1 LSLLA
6 VFIVAKLAML
16 NGRSM
21 PLSAWGPI
29 AYFWQDVLIAL
40 AFGLAGFLGA
50 RTYGPAEAGHY
61 VRRLYGPA
69 EAGHYVR
76 RLQLLETAVY
86 WMLVLYAAANI
97 PVGRALSTPLTWPMV
112 RAAGG
117 PLADSILLYLTWWNV
132 LLVGLTIAVAAVV
145 PRALTGLRGR
155 TPQVALACALPVVAL
170 GPFAGSRV
178 DASGL
183 DRNVVVALVRS
194 ALPQIRSRPSDDDW
208 RVSRFDSDHID
219 DLSPLTGL
227 AAGRNVVA
235 VVLESTAAQYLAPY
249 GGEADVMPSLTALSE
264 HALVFDNAYAVY
276 PESIKGLFSVLCSMS
291 PAFDVDA
298 EAYAGVACSPLPD
311 VLRRAGYRTA
321 MFHSG
326 RFAYLGMEAIIGNR
340 GFDVLE
346 DAGHI
351 GGNHE
356 SSFGVDE
363 PSTVRRMLSWIDGLP
378 RGARFFLMYLPIAG
392 HHPYDSPGR
401 GVFAN
406 ADEFGRYRNAL
417 RYGDEAL
424 GTLVDGLH
432 ARGLGDDT
440 LWIVFGDHG
449 EAFGQ
454 HEGNYGHTFF
464 LYDENVRVPMVV
476 SAPGLTHGQTRV
488 RRVVSL
494 LDTAP
499 TILDLLG
506 LDAPDLY
513 QGVSML
519 GRAPR
524 MALFFTDYSRPLAG
538 LRDGPWKF
546 VYELGATRGRLFDLT
561 GDAGERHDVSRDH
574 RERAS
579 WYADVLERWSAA
591 QKSQI
596 LESTSVTR
604 LTRPHGTMR

>member
-1 LSLLA
+1 
-6 VFIVAKLAML
+6 
-16 NGRSM
+16 M

-29 AYFWQDVLIAL
+29 AYFWQDVLVAL
-40 AFGLAGFLGA
+40 VFGLFGLVSA
-50 RTYGPAEAGHY
+50 RTYGPAAAFALRASAPKKAGHY
-61 VRRLYGPA
+61 V
-69 EAGHYVR
+69 
-76 RLQLLETAVY
+76 LLETTVY
-86 WMLVLYAAANI
+86 WILVLYAAANI

-132 LLVGLTIAVAAVV
+132 LLVGLTIAVAAVL
-145 PRALTGLRGR
+145 PRTLTPLRGR
-155 TPQVALACALPVVAL
+155 ASQVAIACALPVVAL

-194 ALPQIRSRPSDDDW
+194 ALPQIRSRASDGNW
-208 RVSRFDSDHID
+208 RVSRFDTDHID
-219 DLSPLTGL
+219 DLSPMTGF
-227 AAGRNVVA
+227 AAGRNVIV
-235 VVLESTAAQYLAPY
+235 VVLESTAAQYLAPF

-276 PESIKGLFSVLCSMS
+276 PESIKGLFSVLCSTS
-291 PAFDVDA
+291 PAFDVEA
-298 EAYAGVACSPLPD
+298 EAYGAIRCSPLPG
-311 VLRRAGYRTA
+311 VLRQAGYRTA

-346 DAGHI
+346 DAGHV

-378 RGARFFLMYLPIAG
+378 RGERFFLMYLPIAG

-417 RYGDEAL
+417 RYGDKAL
-424 GTLVDGLH
+424 GTLVDGLR
-432 ARGLGDDT
+432 ARGLGDNT

-476 SAPGLTHGQTRV
+476 AAPGLMHGRTRV
-488 RRVVSL
+488 RQVVSL

-506 LDAPDLY
+506 LDAPSGY

-519 GRAPR
+519 GRVPK

-546 VYELGATRGRLFDLT
+546 VYELDTARGRLFDSRT
-561 GDAGERHDVSRDH
+561 DPGETIDVARDH
-574 RERAS
+574 RDRAA
-579 WYADVLERWSAA
+579 WYAEVVRGWSAA
-591 QKSQI
+591 QKSLI
-596 LESTSVTR
+596 LGQR
-604 LTRPHGTMR
+604 LRSG

>member
-1 LSLLA
+1 MKAASLLA
-6 VFIVAKLAML
+6 VLIVAKLAML
-16 NGRSM
+16 NGRAI
-21 PLSAWGPI
+21 PLSIWDPI
-29 AYFWQDVLIAL
+29 AYFWQDVLVAL
-40 AFGLAGFLGA
+40 VFGLAGFLSYVVSGFS
-50 RTYGPAEAGHY
+50 RT
-61 VRRLYGPA
+61 VRSR
-69 EAGHYVR
+69 
-76 RLQLLETAVY
+76 LETAIY
-86 WMLVLYAAANI
+86 WIVVLYAAANI

-117 PLADSILLYLTWWNV
+117 PLADSILQYLTWSNV
-132 LLVGLTIAVAAVV
+132 LLVALTIAAAAVLPRV
-145 PRALTGLRGR
+145 PPLRGR
-155 TPQVALACALPVVAL
+155 ASQVAVACALAVVAL

-183 DRNVVVALVRS
+183 DRNILVALVRS

-208 RVSRFDSDHID
+208 RVSRFDTDHID

-227 AAGRNVVA
+227 AAGRNVVV

-276 PESIKGLFSVLCSMS
+276 PESIKGLFSVLCSTS
-291 PAFDVDA
+291 PAFDVEA
-298 EAYAGVACSPLPD
+298 EAYAGVACNPLPG
-311 VLRRAGYRTA
+311 VLRQAGYRTA

-326 RFAYLGMEAIIGNR
+326 RFAYLGMEAVIGNR

-363 PSTVRRMLSWIDGLP
+363 PSTVRRMLSWVDGLP
-378 RGARFFLMYLPIAG
+378 RGERFFLMYLPIAG
-392 HHPYDSPGR
+392 HHPYDSPGP
-401 GVFAN
+401 GAFAN

-424 GTLVDGLH
+424 GTLVDGLR
-432 ARGLGDDT
+432 ARGLGDNT

-464 LYDENVRVPMVV
+464 LYDENIRVPLVV
-476 SAPGLTHGQTRV
+476 AAPGLMHGRTRV

-506 LDAPDLY
+506 LDAPHLD

-546 VYELGATRGRLFDLT
+546 VYELDTARGRLFHARTDP
-561 GDAGERHDVSRDH
+561 GERIDVAPDH
-574 RERAS
+574 RDRAA
-579 WYADVLERWSAA
+579 WYAQVVKEWSAA
-591 QKSQI
+591 QKSHI
-596 LESTSVTR
+596 LDVR
-604 LTRPHGTMR
+604 AGD

>member
-6 VFIVAKLAML
+6 VLVIAKLAML
-16 NGRSM
+16 NGRLM
-21 PLSAWGPI
+21 PLSVWSPI
-29 AYFWQDVLIAL
+29 AYFWQDALVAL
-40 AFGLAGFLGA
+40 AFGVAGSFS
-50 RTYGPAEAGHY
+50 AGK
-61 VRRLYGPA
+61 RRLRF
-69 EAGHYVR
+69 V
-76 RLQLLETAVY
+76 ETAAY
-86 WMLVLYAAANI
+86 WFIVLYAAANI

-117 PLADSILLYLTWWNV
+117 ALADSILLYLTGWNA
-132 LLVGLTIAVAAVV
+132 LLVGLTIAAAAVL
-145 PRALTGLRGR
+145 PRTLTRLRGHAS
-155 TPQVALACALPVVAL
+155 QVAIACSLPVVAL

-194 ALPQIRSRPSDDDW
+194 ALPQIRSRSADGDW
-208 RVSRFDSDHID
+208 RVSRFAGEHSDD
-219 DLSPLTGL
+219 DLSPLMGL
-227 AAGRNVVA
+227 AAGRNVVV

-249 GGEADVMPSLTALSE
+249 GGEADVMPSLTALSR

-276 PESIKGLFSVLCSMS
+276 PESIKGLFSILCSTS

-298 EAYAGVACSPLPD
+298 EAYGSVACSPLPG

-326 RFAYLGMEAIIGNR
+326 RFAYLGMEAIVSNR

-346 DAGHI
+346 DAGRI

-363 PSTVRRMLSWIDGLP
+363 PSTVARMLSWIDGLS
-378 RGARFFLMYLPIAG
+378 RGERFFLMYLPIAG
-392 HHPYDSPGR
+392 HHPYDSPG
-401 GVFAN
+401 GGIVPN

-417 RYGDEAL
+417 RYGDDAL
-424 GTLVDGLH
+424 GTLVDGLR
-432 ARGLGDDT
+432 ARGLGENT

-454 HEGNYGHTFF
+454 HGGNYGHTFF
-464 LYDENVRVPMVV
+464 LYDENVRVPFVV
-476 SAPGLTHGQTRV
+476 SAPGLTEGHTRV

-499 TILDLLG
+499 TILNLLG
-506 LDAPDLY
+506 LDTPAGY

-519 GRAPR
+519 GGVPR
-524 MALFFTDYSRPLAG
+524 MALFFTDYSRPLVG

-546 VYELGATRGRLFDLT
+546 VYELDAARGRLFDLGT
-561 GDAGERHDVSRDH
+561 DPHETIDLSLDH
-574 RERAS
+574 RDRS
-579 WYADVLERWSAA
+579 TRYAEVVKGWSAA
-591 QKSQI
+591 QKNLI
-596 LESTSVTR
+596 LGSRQER
-604 LTRPHGTMR
+604 

>member
-1 LSLLA
+1 MKAASLLA
-6 VFIVAKLAML
+6 VLIVAKLAML
-16 NGRSM
+16 NGRAI

-29 AYFWQDVLIAL
+29 AYFWQDVLVAL

-50 RTYGPAEAGHY
+50 GK
-61 VRRLYGPA
+61 RRLP
-69 EAGHYVR
+69 
-76 RLQLLETAVY
+76 LLETAVY
-86 WMLVLYAAANI
+86 WIVVLYAATNI

-117 PLADSILLYLTWWNV
+117 PLADSILLYLTWWNA
-132 LLVGLTIAVAAVV
+132 LLVGLTIAAAAVLPCV
-145 PRALTGLRGR
+145 LTPPRRVSQIAI
-155 TPQVALACALPVVAL
+155 ACALTFVAL

-183 DRNVVVALVRS
+183 DRNVLVALVRS

-208 RVSRFDSDHID
+208 RVSRFDTDHID

-276 PESIKGLFSVLCSMS
+276 PESIKGLFSVLCSTS
-291 PAFDVDA
+291 PAFDVEA
-298 EAYAGVACSPLPD
+298 EAYAGVACSPLPG
-311 VLRRAGYRTA
+311 VLRQAGYRTA

-326 RFAYLGMEAIIGNR
+326 RFAYLGMEAVIGNR

-351 GGNHE
+351 GGHHE

-378 RGARFFLMYLPIAG
+378 RGERFFLMYLPIAG
-392 HHPYDSPGR
+392 HHPYDSPGP
-401 GVFAN
+401 GAFAN

-424 GTLVDGLH
+424 GTLVDGLR
-432 ARGLGDDT
+432 ARGLGDNT

-464 LYDENVRVPMVV
+464 LYDENVRVPLVV
-476 SAPGLTHGQTRV
+476 AAPGLTHGRTRV

-506 LDAPDLY
+506 LDAPELY
-513 QGVSML
+513 QGVSVL
-519 GRAPR
+519 DGEPR

-546 VYELGATRGRLFDLT
+546 VYELDTARGRLFDART
-561 GDAGERHDVSRDH
+561 DPGERIDVAPDRRD
-574 RERAS
+574 RAA
-579 WYADVLERWSAA
+579 WYAEVVKVWSAA
-591 QKSQI
+591 QKNLI
-596 LESTSVTR
+596 LGER
-604 LTRPHGTMR
+604 